1 MKLSLPGRKFGGKK
15 EADKLVHHG
24 GINGWPYLQQVSFP
38 LQFVKQGGLNLYLV
52 LLMGYDENSFMADGC
67 VLQDA

>member
-1 MKLSLPGRKFGGKK
+1 
-15 EADKLVHHG
+15 
-24 GINGWPYLQQVSFP
+24 

-52 LLMGYDENSFMADGC
+52 LMWYHEHSFMTDGC